1 MNEVSLR
8 DLMEEKFQALDIR
21 LSELKRA
28 IERLAEN
35 TVSVERFE
43 STYHKV
49 GRLERAVE
57 DLDERISKTEGYI
70 GIWRYIGAGIM
81 TVILAILIAWL
92 SGTLGV

>member
-1 MNEVSLR
+1 MNDISLR
-8 DLMEEKFQALDIR
+8 DLMEEKFQALDMR

-43 STYHKV
+43 SAYHKV
-49 GRLERAVE
+49 GRLEKAVE
-57 DLDERISKTEGYI
+57 DLDDRIAKAEGYI
-70 GIWRYIGAGIM
+70 GIWRYIGAGLM